1 MICIHIELFAAFLC
15 ANYKFDMNQYRKL
28 TQESQ
33 ATALPNSKKTTV
45 DHRLWV
51 AVSSNATDMITGE
64 LHETIVGTIGVKRW
78 ISNSAVLEGSDT
90 GAAVADRFEIVHFC
104 VDPLQRQQGIGAT
117 LLDCALV
124 HCQREGAMTVNL
136 TLLSSF
142 AAVR

>member
-1 MICIHIELFAAFLC
+1 
-15 ANYKFDMNQYRKL
+15 MNKCRKL

-51 AVSSNATDMITGE
+51 AVRNATDIVTGE

-78 ISNSAVLEGSDT
+78 ISNPSVIEGSDI
-90 GAAVADRFEIVHFC
+90 GAPVADRFEIVHFC
-104 VDPLQRQQGIGAT
+104 VDPIQRQQGIGAT

-142 AAVR
+142 AAAR